1 MIGKKVK
8 QWLGIEGVKI
18 TVDVPFEIAA
28 NSGVVEGVIRLESM
42 HPQVVTRIRLALV
55 ERYARG
61 RGKDRLVDEYLLGEL
76 IIDEEIPVDPDE
88 PVEMEFA
95 LPFAAVH
102 SPVDELEKKNVLA
115 RPVVRLAKW
124 LNKVESSYRIE
135 AEAAVEGTVLNPV
148 FRKEVRLK

>member
-18 TVDVPFEIAA
+18 SVETPFEIPAE
-28 NSGVVEGVIRLESM
+28 GGIVEGVIRLESM

-55 ERYARG
+55 ERYGRG
-61 RGKDRLVDEYLLGEL
+61 RGKERLVDEYLLGEL
-76 IIDEEIPVDPDE
+76 IIDEEIAVHPDE

-95 LPFAAVH
+95 LPFAPLH
-102 SPVDELEKKNVLA
+102 SPIDEWERKNPLA
-115 RPVVRLAKW
+115 RPVARLAKW
-124 LNKVESSYRIE
+124 LNKVEASWRIE
-135 AEAAVEGTVLNPV
+135 AEAVVEGTALNPV